1 MSAPKV
7 ITLDNLSTQ
16 LQPWRP
22 DDDSHLYAIVDMG
35 SNGIRFSITS
45 LAPPTTRLL
54 LPIYSARAA
63 ISLFDALTLSPSGLV
78 FPSETMDAVGS
89 ALSRFHQ
96 IALLHGVPR
105 SQILI
110 LATEAMRRAANAT
123 QMLDSIAKATGGLSV
138 QILDPSVETL
148 FGAVMGSRSGL
159 VAVKG
164 GALFLDL
171 GGGSVQMTWVDTS
184 QAHYEFQA
192 ALAGESLPYG
202 AAKLTR
208 VLEEQP
214 PEIHQAE
221 IGTLEEGID
230 RIYANLCSRFPALQA
245 IKSTHDR
252 GEGATVDV
260 YMCGGGFRGYGSML
274 MHNDSISPYP
284 ISSINSYSV
293 PGRVFRQTSEMRRLN
308 REYDGKIF
316 GMSKR
321 RRRQFPAIA
330 TVIEAF
336 IAAVPNIGRVTFCGG
351 SNRQG
356 ILMMKLP
363 LEIRES
369 NPLDVLAQVS
379 QKERLVFDA
388 VLRLL
393 QAALPDNVQPNTPTP
408 ICLGLGSLLIR
419 RIWDRCGYDSTTNAS
434 FALHDAVTRNPDCPG
449 LTHLTRA
456 VLGLAV
462 CARWGTSIGPSD
474 EHLFQGLRRIADG
487 HDKDASFW
495 AMYSG
500 AICGILPTIFP
511 IMPEPDELLS
521 AITLHA
527 AIEPGKSDKRDKV
540 ILSIGLASKYQ
551 GNVNPEALADE
562 FQSALSNK
570 GDKAQFKTS
579 VRVTS
584 LS

>member
-1 MSAPKV
+1 MTPPHV
-7 ITLDNLSTQ
+7 VTLDNLSTQ

-54 LPIYSARAA
+54 VPVYSARAA
-63 ISLFDALTLSPSGLV
+63 ISLFDALTPSPSGLV

-96 IALLHGVPR
+96 IALLHGVPP

-110 LATEAMRRAANAT
+110 LATEAMRRAANAS
-123 QMLDSIAKATGGLSV
+123 QMLTSIAKATDGLAV

-159 VAVKG
+159 VDVKG

-184 QAHYEFQA
+184 QAHYELHA

-230 RIYANLCSRFPALQA
+230 CIYANLCSRFPALQA
-245 IKSTHDR
+245 IKSAHDR
-252 GEGATVDV
+252 GESASVDV

-274 MHNDSISPYP
+274 MHNDPISPYP

-293 PGRVFRQTSEMRRLN
+293 SGRVFRQTSEMRRLN

-356 ILMMKLP
+356 VLMMKLP
-363 LEIRES
+363 PEVRES

-379 QKERLVFDA
+379 EQERPMFDA

-393 QAALPDNVQPNTPTP
+393 QAALPDMHPTTPTP
-408 ICLGLGSLLIR
+408 ISLGLGPLLIR
-419 RIWDRCGYDSTTNAS
+419 RIWDRCGYDSNTNAS

-456 VLGLAV
+456 ILGLAV
-462 CARWGTSIGPSD
+462 CARWGTGVGPAD
-474 EHLFQGLRRIADG
+474 EQLFMGLRRIADD
-487 HDKDASFW
+487 HDRDASFW
-495 AMYSG
+495 ALYLG
-500 AICGILPTIFP
+500 AVCGVLANIFP
-511 IMPEPDELLS
+511 VMPQEPEQLLS
-521 AITLHA
+521 AITFHA
-527 AIEPGKSDKRDKV
+527 VVEPGKSSKRDKV
-540 ILSIGLASKYQ
+540 FLSMGLASKYQ
-551 GNVNPEALADE
+551 GNVDPEALADG

-570 GDKAQFKTS
+570 GDKTQFKTS
-579 VRVTS
+579 FRATS

>member
-54 LPIYSARAA
+54 LPIYSARVA

-336 IAAVPNIGRVTFCGG
+336 IAAVPNIGR
-351 SNRQG
+351 
-356 ILMMKLP
+356 
-363 LEIRES
+363 
-369 NPLDVLAQVS
+369 
-379 QKERLVFDA
+379 
-388 VLRLL
+388 
-393 QAALPDNVQPNTPTP
+393 
-408 ICLGLGSLLIR
+408 
-419 RIWDRCGYDSTTNAS
+419 
-434 FALHDAVTRNPDCPG
+434 
-449 LTHLTRA
+449 
-456 VLGLAV
+456 
-462 CARWGTSIGPSD
+462 D